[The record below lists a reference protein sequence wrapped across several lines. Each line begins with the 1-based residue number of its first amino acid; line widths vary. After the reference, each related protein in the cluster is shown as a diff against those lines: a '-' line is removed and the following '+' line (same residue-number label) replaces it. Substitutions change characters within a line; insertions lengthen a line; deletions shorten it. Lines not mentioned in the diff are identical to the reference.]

1 MRSSSLVTPQVFNIV
16 HYAGTVTY
24 DCKCAGSWLE
34 KNNDTLHPDFAMLL
48 TGSKDAFVAAMF
60 VEKEEPAAG
69 GKAKSKFKSVAG
81 MPTCL
86 SSNTRRRRAPRHVS
100 PACNV
105 PRVQRGVESV
115 AGQFKASLAS
125 LMEILSTSQPHF
137 VRCIKPNP
145 EKTERRIDNK
155 SVSEQLRSGGVL
167 EAVKIQ
173 IAGWPVKMPHAD
185 FCKR

>member
-1 MRSSSLVTPQVFNIV
+1 M
-16 HYAGTVTY
+16 
-24 DCKCAGSWLE
+24 
-34 KNNDTLHPDFAMLL
+34 
-48 TGSKDAFVAAMF
+48 
-60 VEKEEPAAG
+60 
-69 GKAKSKFKSVAG
+69 
-81 MPTCL
+81 
-86 SSNTRRRRAPRHVS
+86 
-100 PACNV
+100 
-105 PRVQRGVESV
+105 QRGFESV